1 MEGRATLNIIR
12 RQALQ
17 ITQKAVGYA
26 TVAEPIM
33 RPKARSAKNT
43 ATKLTVATQIEIAN
57 TTVPA
62 ECSPIAQQT
71 ILLAVGDECG
81 IGYRCAGGVG
91 VEVGRG
97 IALLAARGVCWHV
110 AVGDARED
118 ALGAAHVVVLLR
130 IVAGETGSTIE
141 T

>member
-17 ITQKAVGYA
+17 ITQKAIGYA
-26 TVAEPIM
+26 TVAESIM

-43 ATKLTVATQIEIAN
+43 ATILTVATQIEIAN

-81 IGYRCAGGVG
+81 IGY
-91 VEVGRG
+91 
-97 IALLAARGVCWHV
+97 
-110 AVGDARED
+110 
-118 ALGAAHVVVLLR
+118 
-130 IVAGETGSTIE
+130 
-141 T
+141 